1 MAEVTI
7 RLVVDKVT
15 GRKDVVISYTS
26 DADALPFEHED
37 EHKRIVDRLLEGGL
51 VKASELGNVVVER
64 VGGAEAEPPLPESP
78 PEGAPR
84 QITTKGR

>member
-7 RLVVDKVT
+7 RLVVDKAT

-37 EHKRIVDRLLEGGL
+37 EHRRIVDRLLEGGL
-51 VKASELGNVVVER
+51 LQASELGNVIVER
-64 VGGAEAEPPLPESP
+64 GGGAEVRSPLDEPLAEPEASP
-78 PEGAPR
+78 AKTR
-84 QITTKGR
+84 GR

>member
-26 DADALPFEHED
+26 DADALPIEHED

-64 VGGAEAEPPLPESP
+64 VGGAEPESPIRESP
-78 PEGAPR
+78 PEGEPSKV
-84 QITTKGR
+84 TTKGR